1 MYDRTLAIY
10 CFVDDL
16 LKAMQRV
23 EDSRSEFSDAEVITT
38 AIVSMLFFG
47 GNFER
52 ARSFLHSSGMMAAYD
67 FSLSILT
74 PSVAARRFAIAGS
87 AVLFAV
93 VHVSVYGF
101 AALPID
107 LAAGLLLS
115 WQRDATG
122 TWTVPAITHVIANA
136 LAVI

>member
-1 MYDRTLAIY
+1 
-10 CFVDDL
+10 
-16 LKAMQRV
+16 
-23 EDSRSEFSDAEVITT
+23 
-38 AIVSMLFFG
+38 
-47 GNFER
+47 
-52 ARSFLHSSGMMAAYD
+52 
-67 FSLSILT
+67 
-74 PSVAARRFAIAGS
+74 
-87 AVLFAV
+87 VLFAI